1 MPTRVLSPL
10 QKRCAICQGRKKG
23 KTSDAH
29 PQYISM
35 IVSFTLLMDTS
46 EECGIHQGESR
57 LRLSQLA
64 GGVSGLRL
72 TEPRTFFRIVFCSI
86 FAVDVLHLMVEGHHG
101 TKEVLRRL
109 RSSFLYLSLLVTD
122 NLENETPELCPL
134 TSFGKKCETVPCEA
148 LWMLVSRTSAVAGT
162 TCRGSRRLRQWSGIS
177 SPQCV
182 LPFCSPRLL
191 NHAQVGSSK
200 PA

>member
-1 MPTRVLSPL
+1 
-10 QKRCAICQGRKKG
+10 
-23 KTSDAH
+23 
-29 PQYISM
+29 M
-35 IVSFTLLMDTS
+35 IVSFTLLVDTS

-122 NLENETPELCPL
+122 SLENETQNCAHLRA
-134 TSFGKKCETVPCEA
+134 SGRNVRRF
-148 LWMLVSRTSAVAGT
+148 LVKHYG
-162 TCRGSRRLRQWSGIS
+162 CW
-177 SPQCV
+177 
-182 LPFCSPRLL
+182 
-191 NHAQVGSSK
+191 
-200 PA
+200 